1 MQTVQNCQGFH
12 TLWFFDSSEPWASQL
27 LGSTFGWKLWSKE
40 CLWRTFGATEV
51 DFGGD
56 GGKPDLW
63 MLNPLTTWHP
73 MNLCCIFHFGS
84 QLDMDSF
91 QHNRLCWICFYLK
104 TTNDSVAS
112 LHHFA
117 GVWRKWPDNS
127 WMWNPVE
134 VDTWM
139 QWIWVSPAPILFPG
153 KEWNRGRKLLMFFL
167 WEKKM
172 HCAYFIM

>member
-27 LGSTFGWKLWSKE
+27 LGSTFGWKLWSKK
-40 CLWRTFGATEV
+40 CLWRTLGATEV

-73 MNLCCIFHFGS
+73 MKLCCIFHLGS
-84 QLDMDSF
+84 QLDIDSF
-91 QHNRLCWICFYLK
+91 QHNRLCWICFSLK

-112 LHHFA
+112 LHHHHRRVA
-117 GVWRKWPDNS
+117 
-127 WMWNPVE
+127 E
-134 VDTWM
+134 VTRQLVDVKPNGSGYLNAVDLGFSGSNF
-139 QWIWVSPAPILFPG
+139 VS
-153 KEWNRGRKLLMFFL
+153 R
-167 WEKKM
+167 
-172 HCAYFIM
+172 